1 MDIVMVILASL
12 LHSMVKTYYAPQY
25 TKVVAEEK
33 VYYEEDSTGLVDL
46 YIAAKTIC
54 EDHGIAEDYVF
65 SLFFNAEDAW
75 REAEK
80 RHAAMVSND

>member
-33 VYYEEDSTGLVDL
+33 VYYEEDPTGLVDL
-46 YIAAKTIC
+46 YIAAKIIC
-54 EDHGIAEDYVF
+54 EDYYITEECIF
-65 SLFFNAEDAW
+65 SLFASAEDAW